1 MHTERR
7 ELWRATHLL
16 TPDKKDLARHVLDLI
31 RRGQDVT
38 KTLRSHPLE
47 DGSGYLNKSM
57 LVTIYNEMV
66 AAGEMKS
73 DLRLLERIRMKPM
86 RTLSGV
92 TTVTVLTKPY
102 PCPGKC
108 IFCPTDVRMPKS
120 YLPDEPGAMRAV
132 EHQFDPYAQ
141 VKSRITQLEAL
152 GHPTDKI
159 ELLILG
165 GTWSSYKRD
174 YQEWFVKRCFDA
186 MNALTPAPLPASS
199 SLTLR
204 SARLGEGQ
212 LMDGELERVH
222 TFNETTDHRN
232 VGLVIETRPDEIN
245 PDEIRWL
252 RHLGVTKVQMGAQS
266 LDDRILEMNKRGH
279 DVECTRQATALLRA
293 AGFKIVLHWMPNL
306 HGATPESDREDF
318 IRLWND
324 FCPDEIKIYPNQ
336 LLANAE
342 LYEYW
347 QRGEFKPYTTEELI
361 ELIADIKPTIPRYC
375 RVNRVIRDI
384 PSTNVVE
391 GNRRTSLRQDV
402 QDEMKR
408 RGTKCQCVRCREVKG
423 KSVSVESLRLDD
435 LVYQAGAAEEHFISY
450 VTPDDTLAGFIRLSL
465 PHLPDLPSKSRAVPG
480 KENSPQTT
488 ISDLDGA
495 ALIREVHVYGQSL
508 PVGAEKDGAAQHV
521 GLGTRLLEEAERIA
535 IANGFKHMAV
545 IAAVGTRGYYLRRG
559 FERGA
564 LYLVKKVG

>member
-1 MHTERR
+1 
-7 ELWRATHLL
+7 
-16 TPDKKDLARHVLDLI
+16 
-31 RRGQDVT
+31 
-38 KTLRSHPLE
+38 
-47 DGSGYLNKSM
+47 M
-57 LVTIYNEMV
+57 LVSIYNEMV
-66 AAGEMKS
+66 AAGEMKE
-73 DLRLLERIRMKPM
+73 DPRLLERIRMKPM

-141 VKSRITQLEAL
+141 VMSRINQLKSL

-186 MNALTPAPLPASS
+186 MNGFADLPMQEMKI
-199 SLTLR
+199 
-204 SARLGEGQ
+204 GP
-212 LMDGELERVH
+212 DELNQAH
-222 TFNETTDHRN
+222 TYNETTDHRN
-232 VGLVIETRPDEIN
+232 VGLVIETRPDEIT
-245 PDEIRWL
+245 PDEIKWL

-266 LDDRILEMNKRGH
+266 LDDRILDMNKRGH
-279 DVECTRQATALLRA
+279 DVECTRKATALLRA

-318 IRLWND
+318 ARLWND

-361 ELIADIKPTIPRYC
+361 DLIVDIKPTIPRYC

-391 GNRRTSLRQDV
+391 GNRRTSLRQDI

-408 RGTKCQCVRCREVKG
+408 RGTHCQCVRCREVKG
-423 KSVSVESLRLDD
+423 KSVHADALTMDD
-435 LVYQAGAAEEHFISY
+435 IVYQAGAAEEHFISY
-450 VTPDDTLAGFIRLSL
+450 VTPDDKLAGFIRLSL
-465 PHLPDLPSKSRAVPG
+465 PKAD
-480 KENSPQTT
+480 SPLTGVA
-488 ISDLDGA
+488 DLDGA

-508 PVGAEKDGAAQHV
+508 AVGAEKAGAAQHA

-535 IANGFKHMAV
+535 IANGFKRMAV
-545 IAAVGTRGYYLRRG
+545 ISAVGTRGYYLGRG
-559 FERGA
+559 FERGE
-564 LYLVKKVG
+564 LYLTKKVS

>member
-1 MHTERR
+1 MSIHIERR

-16 TPDKKDLARHVLDLI
+16 TPDKKELARFVLEEI
-31 RRGQDVT
+31 RRGRDVT
-38 KTLRSHPLE
+38 KTLRSHPLP

-57 LVTIYNEMV
+57 LVTLYNELV
-66 AAGEMKS
+66 AAGAM
-73 DLRLLERIRMKPM
+73 DADARLLERLRMKPM

-141 VKSRITQLEAL
+141 VKSRLNQLQAL

-165 GTWSSYKRD
+165 GTWSSYKRE

-186 MNALTPAPLPASS
+186 MNNISHRDRREKREEIS
-199 SLTLR
+199 GR
-204 SARLGEGQ
+204 SVDSVAERDEWRLET
-212 LMDGELERVH
+212 GELENSH
-222 TFNETTDHRN
+222 TINETARHRN

-266 LDDRILEMNKRGH
+266 LDDRILDMNKRGH
-279 DVECTRQATALLRA
+279 DVECTRRATALLRA

-306 HGATPESDREDF
+306 HGATPESDRKDF
-318 IRLWND
+318 ARLWND

-361 ELIADIKPTIPRYC
+361 DLIADIKPTIPRYC

-384 PSTNVVE
+384 PSTNVVD

-402 QDEMKR
+402 QEEMKR
-408 RGTKCQCVRCREVKG
+408 RGTKCQCVRCREVRG
-423 KSVSVESLRLDD
+423 KSVSIESLKLDD

-450 VTPDDTLAGFIRLSL
+450 VTPEDKLAGFVRLSL
-465 PHLPDLPSKSRAVPG
+465 P
-480 KENSPQTT
+480 KENSPQTE
-488 ISDLDGA
+488 ISDVDGA

-535 IANGFKHMAV
+535 NAKGFKRMAV
-545 IAAVGTRGYYLRRG
+545 ISAVGTRGYYLDRG
-559 FERGA
+559 FERGE
-564 LYLVKKVG
+564 LYLAKKLG

>member
-1 MHTERR
+1 MQSEKRKRWR
-7 ELWRATHLL
+7 ESHLL
-16 TPDKKDLARHVLDLI
+16 TPERKELARHVLDLV

-38 KTLRSHPLE
+38 KTLRRHPLE

-57 LVTIYNEMV
+57 LVSIYNEMV
-66 AAGEMKS
+66 ANGEMEQ
-73 DLRLLERIRMKPM
+73 DPRLLERIRMKPM

-132 EHQFDPYAQ
+132 ENKFDPYDQ
-141 VKSRITQLEAL
+141 VHSRITQLKAL

-186 MNALTPAPLPASS
+186 MNGFADLPVEE
-199 SLTLR
+199 TKIEKDQLR
-204 SARLGEGQ
+204 EAQ
-212 LMDGELERVH
+212 
-222 TFNETTDHRN
+222 TFNETTHHRN

-245 PDEIRWL
+245 TDEIRWL
-252 RHLGVTKVQMGAQS
+252 RYLGVTKVQMGAQS

-279 DVECTRQATALLRA
+279 DVECTREAVALLRA
-293 AGFKIVLHWMPNL
+293 AGFKVVLHWMPNL

-318 IRLWND
+318 ARLWEG
-324 FCPDEIKIYPNQ
+324 FCPDELKIYPNQ

-347 QRGEFKPYTTEELI
+347 QRGEFKPYTTQELI
-361 ELIADIKPTIPRYC
+361 DLIADIKPTIPRYC
-375 RVNRVIRDI
+375 RVNRIIRDI

-391 GNRRTSLRQDV
+391 GNRRTSLRQDA
-402 QDEMKR
+402 QNEMKK
-408 RGTKCQCVRCREVKG
+408 RGTKCQCVRCREIRG
-423 KSVSVESLRLDD
+423 KSVRTGRLELDD
-435 LVYQAGAAEEHFISY
+435 IVFQTGTAEEHFISF
-450 VTPDDTLAGFIRLSL
+450 VTPEDKLAGFIRLSL
-465 PHLPDLPSKSRAVPG
+465 PNEKSP
-480 KENSPQTT
+480 KTDMT
-488 ISDLDGA
+488 DLDGA

-508 PVGAEKDGAAQHV
+508 AVGAEKDGAAQHT

-535 IANGFKHMAV
+535 KESGFERMAV
-545 IAAVGTRGYYLRRG
+545 ISAVGTRKYYLGRG
-559 FERGA
+559 FERGEY
-564 LYLVKKVG
+564 YLVKKIN

>member
-1 MHTERR
+1 MHPERR
-7 ELWRATHLL
+7 ELWRETHLL
-16 TPDKKDLARHVLDLI
+16 TPDKKELARTVLEQI
-31 RRGQDVT
+31 RRGRDVT

-47 DGSGYLNKSM
+47 NGGYLNKSM
-57 LVTIYNEMV
+57 LVSIYNEMV
-66 AAGEMKS
+66 AAGEMEE
-73 DLRLLERIRMKPM
+73 DARLLERIRMKPM

-132 EHQFDPYAQ
+132 EHQFDPYDQ
-141 VKSRITQLEAL
+141 VISRINQLKAL

-174 YQEWFVKRCFDA
+174 YQEWFIKRCFDA
-186 MNALTPAPLPASS
+186 MNGFANLP
-199 SLTLR
+199 R
-204 SARLGEGQ
+204 E
-212 LMDGELERVH
+212 ELKPGADELVNGH
-222 TFNETTDHRN
+222 THNETTHHRN
-232 VGLVIETRPDEIN
+232 VGLVIETRPDEIT

-266 LDDRILEMNKRGH
+266 LDDRILEMNNRGH
-279 DVECTRQATALLRA
+279 DVERTRQATALLRA

-318 IRLWND
+318 ARLWNE

-347 QRGEFKPYTTEELI
+347 QRGEFRPYSTQELI
-361 ELIADIKPTIPRYC
+361 DLIADIKPTIPRYC

-402 QDEMKR
+402 HNEMKR
-408 RGTKCQCVRCREVKG
+408 RGTICQCVRCREVKG
-423 KSVSVESLRLDD
+423 KSVNTEALELND
-435 LVYQAGAAEEHFISY
+435 LVYQAGAAEEHFISF
-450 VTPDDTLAGFIRLSL
+450 VTPEDKLAGFVRLSL
-465 PHLPDLPSKSRAVPG
+465 PGKNSPETGIPDLK
-480 KENSPQTT
+480 
-488 ISDLDGA
+488 GA

-508 PVGAEKDGAAQHV
+508 PVGAEKDGAAQHA

-535 IANGFKHMAV
+535 KENGFMRMAV
-545 IAAVGTRGYYLRRG
+545 ISAVGTRGYYLGRR
-559 FERGA
+559 FERGE
-564 LYLVKKVG
+564 LYLVKKLD

>member
-1 MHTERR
+1 MDRR
-7 ELWRATHLL
+7 ELWRETHLL
-16 TPDKKDLARHVLDLI
+16 TPDKKELARTVLDEI
-31 RRGQDVT
+31 RRGRDVT
-38 KTLRSHPLE
+38 KTLRSHPLPL
-47 DGSGYLNKSM
+47 GGYLNKSM
-57 LVTIYNEMV
+57 LVAIYKEMV
-66 AAGEMKS
+66 AAGEMQE
-73 DLRLLERIRMKPM
+73 DARLLESIRMKPM

-132 EHQFDPYAQ
+132 EHQFDPYDQ
-141 VKSRITQLEAL
+141 VMSRINQLQGL
-152 GHPTDKI
+152 GHPTEKI

-165 GTWSSYKRD
+165 GTWSSYRRD

-186 MNALTPAPLPASS
+186 MNGVSHRDTENTEKEEINLRAISVSAVNLPEVH
-199 SLTLR
+199 SL
-204 SARLGEGQ
+204 
-212 LMDGELERVH
+212 
-222 TFNETTDHRN
+222 NETASHRN
-232 VGLVIETRPDEIN
+232 VGLVIETRPDEIT
-245 PDEIRWL
+245 PEEIRWL

-279 DVECTRQATALLRA
+279 DVECTRKAVALLRS

-306 HGATPESDREDF
+306 HGATPKSDREDF
-318 IRLWND
+318 ARLWTD

-347 QRGEFKPYTTEELI
+347 QRGEFKPYTTQELI
-361 ELIADIKPTIPRYC
+361 DLIADIKPSIPRYC

-402 QDEMKR
+402 HDEMKR

-423 KSVSVESLRLDD
+423 KSVRTEVLELDD
-435 LVYQAGAAEEHFISY
+435 FVYQAGAAEEHFISF
-450 VTPDDTLAGFIRLSL
+450 VTPDDKLAGFVRLSL
-465 PHLPDLPSKSRAVPG
+465 PSED
-480 KENSPQTT
+480 SPQTG
-488 ISDLDGA
+488 ISDLSGA

-508 PVGAEKDGAAQHV
+508 PVGAEKDGAAQHT

-535 IANGFKHMAV
+535 KVNGFERMAV
-545 IAAVGTRGYYLRRG
+545 ISAVGTRGYYLGRG
-559 FERGA
+559 FERGE
-564 LYLVKKVG
+564 LYLVKNLG